1 MSDYGIQKLLMMTVA
16 IPTIGLVVACAETN
30 PGIDQTEK
38 PPGLEPPRVYV
49 ANESSN
55 SVSVL
60 DGGTFKVLK
69 EIDTLNHATHDLALS
84 RDGKRLFA
92 TNLASGRL
100 SVVDTDSLETVASLY
115 TGKRCHVVT
124 LTNDNRHAW
133 VANIEENTVSIVDTT
148 LLRILGTIPVG
159 KGPMGIAFSRD
170 GHYGFV
176 TNQDKTVAVVDTSS
190 HTVIK
195 KIPVGT
201 NPHFVILAP
210 DGYIWGAN
218 TGDSNVFVID
228 PKSLELLSSVEVGPA
243 PQQIAFGYKGTAGP
257 NAYVTVS
264 GLNKV
269 VVVRA
274 DPANPKI
281 LEQIDVGTGPNGI
294 WANPVGTRLYVGN
307 SGSNDLQVI
316 DTGTSK
322 VIEKVGIGKK
332 PIRVV
337 ASR

>member
-1 MSDYGIQKLLMMTVA
+1 MNKVRTRRWWSLTAMLCVWAVVSGCIEGQE
-16 IPTIGLVVACAETN
+16 LVEQA
-30 PGIDQTEK
+30 DK
-38 PPGLEPPRVYV
+38 PLGTEPPRVYV
-49 ANESSN
+49 ANESSS
-55 SVSVL
+55 SVSVV
-60 DGGTFKVLK
+60 DGGTNKLIK
-69 EIDTLNHATHDLALS
+69 EVDTLNHGTHDLALT

-92 TNLASGRL
+92 TNLASGRI
-100 SVVDTDSLETVASLY
+100 SVVDTDTLETIASLN
-115 TGKRCHVVT
+115 TGKLCHVVT
-124 LTNDNRHAW
+124 LSNDNRHAW
-133 VANIEENTVSIVDTT
+133 VANIEDNTVSILDTT

-170 GHYGFV
+170 GHYGYV
-176 TNQDKTVAVVDTSS
+176 SNQDKTVAVIDTTS
-190 HTVIK
+190 HSIVK

-201 NPHFVILAP
+201 NPHFLILGP
-210 DGYIWGAN
+210 DGSIWGAN
-218 TGDSNVFVID
+218 TGENSVFIID
-228 PKSLELLSSVEVGPA
+228 TKSQDIASVVEVGPA

-269 VVVRA
+269 VVVKA
-274 DPANPKI
+274 DPANLKI
-281 LEQIDVGTGPNGI
+281 LEQIDVGKSPNGI

-322 VIEKVGIGKK
+322 VIAAVGVGMK

-337 ASR
+337 VSK

>member
-1 MSDYGIQKLLMMTVA
+1 MNKARYRCQWSLTATLFVLAVVVGCTEGKE
-16 IPTIGLVVACAETN
+16 LVEQ
-30 PGIDQTEK
+30 PDK
-38 PPGLEPPRVYV
+38 PLGLEPPRVYV
-49 ANESSN
+49 ANESSSTI
-55 SVSVL
+55 SVV
-60 DGGTFKVLK
+60 DGGTYRVVK
-69 EIDTLNHATHDLALS
+69 EVDTLNHATHDLALT

-92 TNLASGRL
+92 TNLASGRI
-100 SVVDTDSLETVASLY
+100 SVVDTDSLETIASLN
-115 TGKRCHVVT
+115 TGKLCHVVT

-133 VANIEENTVSIVDTT
+133 VANIEDNTVSILDTS

-170 GHYGFV
+170 GHYAFV
-176 TNQDKTVAVVDTSS
+176 SNQDKTVAVIDTTS
-190 HTVIK
+190 HSIIK

-201 NPHFVILAP
+201 NPHFLTLGP
-210 DGYIWGAN
+210 DGSIWGAN
-218 TGDSNVFVID
+218 TGENSVFIID
-228 PKSLELLSSVEVGPA
+228 AKSQELTSTVEVGPA
-243 PQQIAFGYKGTAGP
+243 PQQLAFGYKGTAGP

-274 DPANPKI
+274 DPASLKI
-281 LEQIDVGTGPNGI
+281 LEQIDVGTSPNGI

-322 VIEKVGIGKK
+322 VIQKIEVGKK

-337 ASR
+337 VSK